1 MVRKLFLLRISQK
14 DLTNLTIWP
23 LSPVFI
29 RVRDSEVGS
38 ANPHKHWAKHQLVRL
53 GAEAMSLHVETA
65 PLHTVT

>member
-1 MVRKLFLLRISQK
+1 MVRKLFFLRISQK

-38 ANPHKHWAKHQLVRL
+38 ADPNL
-53 GAEAMSLHVETA
+53 E
-65 PLHTVT
+65 VTS